1 MGMYDDVHF
10 DYRMP
15 DGYKA
20 FAGYQTKDLDLE
32 LDTYEVSPSGRLIR
46 TSASND
52 RPTGDMNF
60 DGALHIYTSDFG
72 RSWHAYDLEFKNG
85 TLMTIYC
92 HQTEGRLLFEPSP
105 EQGALPP
112 AIDSGNDDSSKRGN
126 SRFFVYRRGEI
137 VEVTEAE
144 AAGPAN
150 PILRQLLV
158 WRDYLFI
165 ASPAILAL
173 IGIIASVVAMNTGSG
188 WLTLVSLACLLPPF
202 ILLTIKLF
210 GGNPYHHDT

>member
-1 MGMYDDVHF
+1 MGMYDDVYF

-32 LDTYEVSPSGRLIR
+32 LDTYEVSPGGRLLR

-60 DGALHIYTSDFG
+60 DGSLHIYDSDFG
-72 RSWHAYDLEFKNG
+72 RSWHAYDLEFKKGN
-85 TLMTIYC
+85 LATIYC
-92 HQTEGRLLFEPSP
+92 HQTESRLLFEPSP
-105 EQGALPP
+105 ELAALPP
-112 AIDSGNDDSSKRGN
+112 TIDSTESGG
-126 SRFFVYRRGEI
+126 SRNGKFFEYRHGEI

-144 AAGPAN
+144 AAGPRN
-150 PILRQLLV
+150 PVLRQLLV

-165 ASPAILAL
+165 ASPLILML
-173 IGIIASVVAMNTGSG
+173 VGIVSGLVAMNTGSG
-188 WLTLVSLACLLPPF
+188 WLTVVSLACLLPPF
-202 ILLTIKLF
+202 ILLTISIF
-210 GGNPYHHDT
+210 GRNPYHHE